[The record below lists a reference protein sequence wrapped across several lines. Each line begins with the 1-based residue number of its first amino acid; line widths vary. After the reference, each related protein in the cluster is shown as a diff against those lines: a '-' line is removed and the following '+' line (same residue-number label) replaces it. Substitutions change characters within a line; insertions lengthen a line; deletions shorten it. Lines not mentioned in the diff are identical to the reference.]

1 MKRGAP
7 PSAQRGVALLALLVM
22 LLLAGG
28 YAFYRSS
35 NLGDAQNQERDTAMQ
50 RLARAKEA
58 VIAHAVNDATRPG
71 RLLCPDLIGDGVS
84 QQLLSRDDCD
94 SYGGW
99 LPWKSLDLSENTDTQ
114 GGNFRYHLSPAFGG
128 QNPTVILNSETAT
141 TLRLDVPAGSNS
153 NDIAA
158 VIIATRG
165 APDARNADGNDYF
178 YNHDRTNELGT
189 LEDNDIVIAITRQEL
204 MAAVEQR
211 IANELR
217 TCLEK
222 HSRSTNTYPWPAP
235 FSRIAEQLLTNTANA
250 TTRITNAPGSI
261 GSLFGMVPDTQPGNP
276 EQALQGSTLSLR
288 ELQTTLA
295 QAQTPTIN
303 TLLAV
308 QAETANALALYDRI
322 FLAAVALYDSAFR
335 AGQSLAQ
342 LEGIFD
348 TATISKESY
357 SALSKTIPP
366 AITANQTT
374 LDAFRTALSDSGF
387 DLFVGKLI
395 QLNQNIESKLSQ
407 LPAQPT
413 SAQVRTVLDVVTPL
427 RNGLLENSQTSDL
440 AIDNGISS
448 TYTLATSA
456 VSSLNTARKQL
467 SSEAVAQ
474 ARADTEALLTTSQSI
489 ESIVLA
495 SRAAA
500 IPGSTADNVALESIT
515 AAINLLATAQNT
527 APAKVTAA
535 RDLAA
540 TIDIL
545 KAWISIAIELT
556 PDLAGKARKG
566 IVGGLVAQE
575 NRDSSAYTA
584 ASQLLNSLDGSS
596 GGIAV
601 LGNAAS
607 SSEEIAAAIDNLRYR
622 LNALIAAADAL
633 DGSLRTSFAQAA
645 IPTRWAGAE
654 CAFLTPTSSQ
664 GNWWTQGNWKSL
676 FFYQISA
683 QVRPPAGGTLTVNG
697 AGNYRAV
704 VIGAGR
710 PLSSQL
716 RPSPDVRNYL
726 EKGNGDLSRN
736 GDAQA
741 PTPRFVV
748 ETVSPSFN
756 DRLAY

>member
-35 NLGDAQNQERDTAMQ
+35 NLGDTQNQERDTVMQ
-50 RLARAKEA
+50 RLVRAKEA
-58 VIAHAVNDATRPG
+58 VIAYAVNDTTRPG
-71 RLLCPDLIGDGVS
+71 RLLCPDQIGDGMSPLFV
-84 QQLLSRDDCD
+84 LNECA
-94 SYGGW
+94 SYGGL
-99 LPWKSLDLSENTDTQ
+99 LPWKTLDLPDNTDTQ

-128 QNPTVILNSETAT
+128 QSPAAILNSETAT
-141 TLRLDVPAGSNS
+141 TLRLDVPASSNS

-165 APDARNADGNDYF
+165 VPDARNADGNDFF
-178 YNHDRTNELGT
+178 YNHDRTNELST
-189 LEDNDIVIAITRQEL
+189 PEDNDIVIAITRQEL

-217 TCLEK
+217 TCLEQ

-235 FSRIAEQLLTNTANA
+235 FSRIAEQVLTNTANA
-250 TTRITNAPGSI
+250 TMRITNAPGFI

-276 EQALQGSTLSLR
+276 EQALQGSTVSLR

-295 QAQTPTIN
+295 QAQTPTTS
-303 TLLAV
+303 TLSAL
-308 QAETANALALYDRI
+308 QAEAANAMALYDRI

-348 TATISKESY
+348 TATASKESY
-357 SALSKTIPP
+357 SALSQTIPA
-366 AITANQTT
+366 AITANQAA
-374 LDAFRTALSDSGF
+374 LDEFRTALADSGF

-395 QLNQNIESKLSQ
+395 LLNQNIESKLSQ

-413 SAQVRTVLDVVTPL
+413 SAQVRTVLDAVTPL
-427 RNGLLENSQTSDL
+427 RNGLLENSQSSDL
-440 AIDNGISS
+440 AIDNAISS
-448 TYTLATSA
+448 THALATSA

-474 ARADTEALLTTSQSI
+474 ARADTVALLTASQSI
-489 ESIVLA
+489 EPIVLA

-500 IPGSTADNVALESIT
+500 TPGSTADNVALESI
-515 AAINLLATAQNT
+515 AATINLLATGQNT
-527 APAKVTAA
+527 APTKVTAA
-535 RDLAA
+535 RELAK

-545 KAWISIAIELT
+545 QAWISIAIELT

-566 IVGGLVAQE
+566 IVGGQVALE
-575 NRDSSAYTA
+575 NRDSAAYTA
-584 ASQLLNSLDGSS
+584 ASQLLNSLAGS
-596 GGIAV
+596 GGAIAV
-601 LGNAAS
+601 LSNATS

-633 DGSLRTSFAQAA
+633 DDSLRTGFAQAA
-645 IPTRWAGAE
+645 IPTRWSSAE

-676 FFYQISA
+676 FFYQVSA
-683 QVRPPAGGTLTVNG
+683 QVRPPSGTLTVNG

-710 PLSSQL
+710 ALSSQS
-716 RPSPDVRNYL
+716 RPNPDVRNYL

-736 GDAQA
+736 GDALA